1 MLTSIALNDLPQHV
15 GREVAVSDWFAITQP
30 IIDEFAEATRDAQW
44 IHVDTERAARES
56 PFLDPQG
63 RPSTVAHGFLT
74 LSLLTM
80 FIENC
85 LRITGARAGLNVGF
99 DRVRFV
105 SPVPAGSLLRGRFTL
120 ARATR
125 LPDGMQL
132 HWDVVLERH
141 REERPALVAEWVTRL
156 VE

>member
-1 MLTSIALNDLPQHV
+1 MMATVALNDLPRHV
-15 GREVAVSDWFAITQP
+15 GREVAVSDWFAISQP

-56 PFLDPQG
+56 PFLDSEG

-85 LRITGARAGLNVGF
+85 VRITGARAGLNVGF

-105 SPVPAGSLLRGRFTL
+105 SPVPAGTWVRGRFTL

-125 LPDGMQL
+125 LVDGMQL

-141 REERPALVAEWVTRL
+141 GQERPALVAEWVTRL

>member
-1 MLTSIALNDLPQHV
+1 MITAIALKDLLSHV
-15 GREVAVSDWFAITQP
+15 GREVAVSDWFEVSQP

-56 PFLDPQG
+56 PFLDSAG
-63 RPSTVAHGFLT
+63 HPSTVAHGFLT

-85 LRITGARAGLNVGF
+85 VRITGARAGVNIGF

-105 SPVPAGSLLRGRFTL
+105 APVPARSRLRGRFTL

-132 HWDVVLERH
+132 HWDVTIERH
-141 REERPALVAEWVTRL
+141 AEERPALVAEWVTRL